1 MDFHNRFLIRII
13 YRDYNKELSE
23 VCLWRSRVF
32 GRGWIIINWIG
43 TCRYGLTHYWWVVIP
58 DWSQPVYRFEENIL
72 IIFGEFQADSQ
83 IRANGKSTDELILH
97 GLQISENF
105 YFEQKK
111 SSILYLFETRK
122 TLPVSWVRLFHWWL
136 RELIAMNCKLDF
148 LLQKLKPEI

>member
-105 YFEQKK
+105 YFI
-111 SSILYLFETRK
+111 SF
-122 TLPVSWVRLFHWWL
+122 WG
-136 RELIAMNCKLDF
+136 ALDF
-148 LLQKLKPEI
+148 TCELSPVIPLMTSRANCHEL